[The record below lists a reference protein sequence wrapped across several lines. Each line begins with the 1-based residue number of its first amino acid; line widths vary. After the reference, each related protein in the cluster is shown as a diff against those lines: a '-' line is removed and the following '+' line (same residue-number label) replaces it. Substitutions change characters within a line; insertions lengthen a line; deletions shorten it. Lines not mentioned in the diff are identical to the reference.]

1 MEQQVK
7 AQRPGYHFDNRATA
21 RNTGSWYNSKTS
33 TNKVQQT
40 TPHEKEYIMYYKA
53 TLPKEAPPYKSAWH
67 MLSTA
72 SLKQFSESPNVS
84 TEYTDNRNIVSMTV
98 NEHDGVFFSVYRRLA
113 HKRNPN
119 FETQVWE
126 CILAK
131 KTDHN
136 KKLLSY
142 WNIAR
147 DEQLYF
153 CIDTEMAQKKKSRS
167 T

>member
-1 MEQQVK
+1 MEQKQAKV
-7 AQRPGYHFDNRATA
+7 QRTGYRFDNRI
-21 RNTGSWYNSKTS
+21 NTRKANSWYISNQS

-40 TPHEKEYIMYYKA
+40 TPHEKEYVMYYKA
-53 TLPKEAPPYKSAWH
+53 TLPKEPPPYNSAWH

-72 SLKQFSESPNVS
+72 TLKKFSENSNVD
-84 TEYTDNRNIVSMTV
+84 TEYTDNRNIINMTV
-98 NEHDGVFFSVYRRLA
+98 NEHDGVFFSVYRRLS

-142 WNIAR
+142 WSISR
-147 DEQLYF
+147 DEQLYS
-153 CIDTEMAQKKKSRS
+153 CIDAELLNRRKSV
-167 T
+167 